1 MERPALP
8 VTSRTRRPEA
18 ADPAS
23 PNAADQRLFRSLLRH
38 QASQQGSVIIGES
51 APMRAVAEQIRV
63 CAQSSSTVVITGESG
78 TGKELT
84 ALAIHETS
92 SRRHGPFVPV
102 SCVLFNDTLIESEL
116 FGHERGAFTGAIRE
130 RAGRFESAKG
140 GTVFLDDIDD
150 VPLAVQVKLLRV
162 LQNRTVERLGATRP
176 TPVDVR
182 IIAGSKRD
190 LGQMVQDG
198 LFRDDLFYRLN
209 VLRLTLPPLRER
221 TADIP
226 PLIEHFLTRF
236 AAMRSRPVPRLDAE
250 VASLLISHDWRGNVR
265 ELENTCERLVQTCA
279 CPTIC
284 RDCPSLP
291 MLTQQ
296 SPAQRVCGPAPATG
310 EEPSVHLDEELR
322 VLERGLIEW
331 ALAIAD
337 GNRSKAA
344 HLLHIKRSTL
354 CDRMQRHGLLWP
366 AVAGA
371 GHDTTPGGRPAPRR
385 MSAVGLTPGAAS
397 DSAG

>member
-1 MERPALP
+1 MPHHA
-8 VTSRTRRPEA
+8 TA
-18 ADPAS
+18 
-23 PNAADQRLFRSLLRH
+23 H
-38 QASQQGSVIIGES
+38 QGSVIIGES

-63 CAQSSSTVVITGESG
+63 CAQSASTVVITGESG

-84 ALAIHETS
+84 ALAIHEAS
-92 SRRHGPFVPV
+92 SRRLGPFVPV

-130 RAGRFESAKG
+130 RAGRFESARG

-198 LFRDDLFYRLN
+198 LFREDLFYRLN
-209 VLRLTLPPLRER
+209 VLTLTLPPLRTR
-221 TADIP
+221 TGDIP
-226 PLIEHFLTRF
+226 PLIEHFVARF
-236 AAMRSRPVPRLDAE
+236 AAMRSKSAPRLDPE
-250 VASLLISHDWRGNVR
+250 VASLLSGHDWRGNVR
-265 ELENTCERLVQTCA
+265 ELENACERLVQTCA
-279 CPTIC
+279 CTTIC

-291 MLTQQ
+291 MLAHQA
-296 SPAQRVCGPAPATG
+296 PAPRACGPATATR
-310 EEPSVHLDEELR
+310 EEATVHLDDELR
-322 VLERGLIEW
+322 ALERRLIEW
-331 ALAIAD
+331 ALTSAA

-366 AVAGA
+366 PAASGA
-371 GHDTTPGGRPAPRR
+371 QDAARGTPPSSRR
-385 MSAVGLTPGAAS
+385 LSAVGLARGTVN